1 MKKENTMAENAL
13 PTGWRTTTLG
23 EVVELVSEKISCNNV
38 DIKKYISTENMLP
51 YKGGV
56 KLAATIPSNG
66 NCSSFEIGDVLFSNI
81 RTYFQKVWLASFKG
95 GSSNDVIIFRPK
107 IKDELN
113 KDYLYYMICNDRF
126 IDYTV
131 LTAKGTKMPRG
142 DKDAIKQYSLF
153 LPSLNEQKAIAKV
166 LSSFDDKI
174 ELLQEQNKTL
184 EETAQTIFKEW
195 FGKYQVGDKLPEGW
209 IVYALDDIIKIVNGY
224 SYKGKEL
231 KEDSENALVTL
242 KNFDRTG
249 GFQSRGFKPFEGVP
263 KTSQEVKI
271 GDLVIAHTDLTQDA
285 EVLGNPAFIFD
296 NSGFKK
302 MYITMDLVK
311 VDIKIKEFTNA
322 FMYYLMKTKRFKAH
336 CKGYSNGTTVLHL
349 AKNAVPEYKI
359 VLTKDLDLIIKFSEL
374 ADNSTN
380 KIAYN
385 ISQIQSLKKIR
396 DELLPKLM
404 KGSIRVQN

>member
-1 MKKENTMAENAL
+1 MKKENTMAENEL

-38 DIKKYISTENMLP
+38 DIKIYISTENMLP

-209 IVYALDDIIKIVNGY
+209 TVCQLSELLEIKYGKDHKNLNDGDVPCYGSGGIMRYVDTPLYSEESILIPRKGTLSNLFLVN
-224 SYKGKEL
+224 E
-231 KEDSENALVTL
+231 
-242 KNFDRTG
+242 
-249 GFQSRGFKPFEGVP
+249 PFWSV
-263 KTSQEVKI
+263 
-271 GDLVIAHTDLTQDA
+271 D
-285 EVLGNPAFIFD
+285 
-296 NSGFKK
+296 
-302 MYITMDLVK
+302 TMFYT
-311 VDIKIKEFTNA
+311 KIKNRIQSKFCFLFLKSIN
-322 FMYYLMKTKRFKAH
+322 
-336 CKGYSNGTTVLHL
+336 L
-349 AKNAVPEYKI
+349 ASMDVGSAVPSLTTKI
-359 VLTKDLDLIIKFSEL
+359 LNEINLVVPNNEIMILFDSVVSFLFTKERANLIQLK
-374 ADNSTN
+374 
-380 KIAYN
+380 
-385 ISQIQSLKKIR
+385 SLKKTR

-404 KGSIRVQN
+404 NGNLRVKL